1 MVEEMPVPDPPPL
14 LQIAAPSSL
23 LDIAAPPLSSHPEP
37 RTTLETTPSPPAAT
51 DPPTQMGASSPIHED
66 MCASSLVHE
75 DMGASSLV
83 HEDMGASSPP
93 RVQKRAVRKMT
104 PKKKIGR
111 IMLSICMNWLNESI
125 MGFV

>member
-1 MVEEMPVPDPPPL
+1 MVEEMPALDPPPPPNPPSPLL

-23 LDIAAPPLSSHPEP
+23 LDIAAPPLSSHLEP

-66 MCASSLVHE
+66 M
-75 DMGASSLV
+75 
-83 HEDMGASSPP
+83 GASSPP
-93 RVQKRAVRKMT
+93 RVQKRAVHKMT

-111 IMLSICMNWLNESI
+111 IMLSICMNGLNESI
-125 MGFV
+125 VGFV